1 MEIESHR
8 FRYQTSDVAYYT
20 IGTGKPLI
28 VLHGWGSSS
37 SVMVPLAK
45 RLAEHRCCIMID
57 FPGFGDS
64 PEPPT
69 AWSIK
74 DYSDLVVAF
83 IKETYPDTPVDM
95 LVHSFGGR
103 VLLKILSSSPREIV
117 IEKMVVTGGA
127 GLKPKRS
134 LTFHLKRFAAKV
146 LKLPASLVPAS
157 KREAVLEK
165 IRQTRAW
172 KSLGSSDYSKLSGVM
187 RETFVKSVT
196 EFFDESLSTI
206 DDEILLLWGEDDTA
220 TPLDQ
225 ARRLDEGL
233 KNSALVTI
241 ENAGHY
247 AFLDQPARFTSIV
260 KAYLEG

>member
-8 FRYQTSDVAYYT
+8 FHYKTSDVAYYT
-20 IGTGKPLI
+20 IGSGKPLI
-28 VLHGWGSSS
+28 ILHGWGSSS
-37 SVMVPLAK
+37 SVMAPLAK
-45 RLAEHRCCIMID
+45 RLSEHRLCTLID

-64 PEPPT
+64 PEPPA
-69 AWSIK
+69 AWAIK
-74 DYSDLVVAF
+74 DYSDLVVTF
-83 IKETYPDTPVDM
+83 IKEKYPDTPVDM

-103 VLLKILSSSPREIV
+103 VLLKILSTDPRQPE
-117 IEKMVVTGGA
+117 IEKMVITGGA

-134 LTFHLKRFAAKV
+134 LTYHLKRFVAKI
-146 LKLPASLVPAS
+146 LKLPASFVPAS
-157 KREAVLEK
+157 KREAMLER

-172 KSLGSSDYSKLSGVM
+172 KALGSSDYSKLSGVM

-196 EFFDESLSTI
+196 EFFDDKLSTI
-206 DDEILLLWGEDDTA
+206 DDEILLLWGEDDAA

-225 ARRLDEGL
+225 AKRLDVGL

-260 KAYLEG
+260 RAYLEG